1 MHQISACCKI
11 EKFLSASIK
20 LKKCLYWLQGF
31 YPEPIIVNH
40 VERLRACAGAL
51 IGILLTAVLT
61 YLIMGHSSSLPLLV
75 APIGASAVLL
85 FAVPSSPLAQ
95 PWSIVGGNVLAA
107 FIGVT
112 CALWINDL
120 MLAAAL
126 AVSISIAVMFALR
139 CLHPPSGA
147 VALTAVLGGPVIHAQ
162 GYGFVFFP
170 IAINSLLLLTVAI
183 IFNNATRRPYP
194 HTKLPVVADAHLTS
208 DIPPELRF
216 GFTKDDLNEVLKQYN
231 QVLEVSR
238 EDLQSLFQQ
247 TEMHAYR
254 RRFGEITC
262 ADIMSHDVVSV
273 EFGTLLEDA
282 WALLRK
288 HNIKALPVV
297 DRAQRLIGIITQID
311 FMKHANLEVYE
322 GFAAKLRRFIQ
333 RTTTT
338 HSEKPEVVGQI
349 MTSPVIFAK
358 MEMHIIGLI
367 PLMSQHGVHH
377 IPVINEDRRL
387 VGIVT
392 QSDLVSALYYKSS
405 LQTSDEKGTLQVH
418 G

>member
-1 MHQISACCKI
+1 MK
-11 EKFLSASIK
+11 KF
-20 LKKCLYWLQGF
+20 LYWLQGF

-40 VERLRACAGAL
+40 VERLRACTGAL

-61 YLIMGHSSSLPLLV
+61 YLIIGHSSSLPLLV

-107 FIGVT
+107 IIGVT

-126 AVSISIAVMFALR
+126 AVSLSIAVMFALR

-170 IAINSLLLLTVAI
+170 IAINSLVLLTVAI

-194 HTKLPVVADAHLTS
+194 HTKLPAVSDAHLTN

-216 GFTKDDLNEVLKQYN
+216 GFNKDDLNEVLKQYN

-262 ADIMSHDVVSV
+262 ADIMSRDVVSV

-297 DRAQRLIGIITQID
+297 DRVQRLIGIITQID

-333 RTTTT
+333 RTNTT

-358 MEMHIIGLI
+358 MDMHIIGLI

-392 QSDLVSALYYKSS
+392 QSDLVSALYYKNS
-405 LQTSDEKGTLQVH
+405 LQASDEKPELQIN